1 MKIVTR
7 IYASCRRWPLGL
19 LALSLALLLACGTT
33 APPAPAES
41 PPPAS
46 TDGSTTA
53 PSANQPTPTPAPQAT
68 SAPANV
74 SSGRDDAI
82 VVTEAEPASVGG
94 WSFGCSTE
102 IHSIACADTTVDPM
116 GWIDSATTET
126 VLLSGFTKYE
136 QIEPNRWRYTLREG

>member
-53 PSANQPTPTPAPQAT
+53 PSANQPTLTPAPQAT

-74 SSGRDDAI
+74 SAGRDEAI

-94 WSFGCSTE
+94 WSFGCSAE